1 MVKFLQILAYKT
13 PTAGGRLWRGQTWI
27 GWMSATIRDGS
38 WSKFLKGRAGEDAGA
53 AHGSTEKAAEEPG
66 RTGSFL
72 LVLSVPLSFT
82 LSKMLLKRWATASS
96 LPVIRG
102 KKPAVRHGLTSA
114 ARQVEEGGWRSLSQ
128 AGGQEGAAKLPRKQ
142 VIPPALLAWQITL
155 PVCSAA
161 QSYLPRLLS
170 PGGDTGTEPGA
181 LCQVFTLVHYLINV

>member
-1 MVKFLQILAYKT
+1 MVEFLQILAHKI

-96 LPVIRG
+96 LPVIREKSLLCAMG
-102 KKPAVRHGLTSA
+102 SHLQPGRWRREADGHW
-114 ARQVEEGGWRSLSQ
+114 ARQEGRKGQPSCPESRWFLLHCWLDKLHSLS
-128 AGGQEGAAKLPRKQ
+128 
-142 VIPPALLAWQITL
+142 ALLPSPT
-155 PVCSAA
+155 
-161 QSYLPRLLS
+161 S
-170 PGGDTGTEPGA
+170 PGSFPQEET
-181 LCQVFTLVHYLINV
+181 QVLNLGLSAKFLLWCIT